1 MRRIK
6 LTAVLAIPLLAVAL
20 GSVPAGSAALV
31 PGPPTSVRAISVAGT
46 PGVTVSWDAPASDGG
61 SAIEYYVA
69 TTYSGKHHCV
79 STHPGAGSCFI
90 AGLNVESGRP
100 AIRVRAVSAHGRGT
114 VVVTRV
120 TQGAPD
126 AGTAATTPTATSPT
140 GVSPTI
146 PTTPAAASASPA
158 ATTSASQGTGTSANA
173 ATLNKLPFTGAD
185 VEALLILGVILTVAG
200 LALVSPIGRRRRTQ
214 WPTADRLLR
223 Q

>member
-1 MRRIK
+1 VRRIK
-6 LTAVLAIPLLAVAL
+6 LTAVLTIPLLAVAL
-20 GSVPAGSAALV
+20 GSVPAGSAAPV
-31 PGPPTSVRAISVAGT
+31 PGPPTSVRAISVAGS
-46 PGVTVSWDAPASDGG
+46 PGVTVSWNAPASDGG

-114 VVVTRV
+114 VVVTPV

-140 GVSPTI
+140 GVSATI
-146 PTTPAAASASPA
+146 PTTPAAA
-158 ATTSASQGTGTSANA
+158 SASQGTGTSANA
-173 ATLNKLPFTGAD
+173 ATPNKLPFTGAD

-200 LALVSPIGRRRRTQ
+200 LALVSSIGRRRRTR